1 MDNSDFLN
9 FDVEVDSIE
18 QQWNATYQ
26 KLNIIQDDSDV
37 ERLINTTKAWSLIT
51 LWLDP
56 FRFDKN
62 EEDFKQ
68 IPIVIRDSLII
79 IQRTPLATRLVE
91 WYIEPI
97 ISDDESNINDKLEN
111 KFCEDYSTIIGDIYI
126 HFKKFEGLLLEI
138 FTSSDTLQKFYI
150 QYHTHLYYSLSDK
163 FQSISIVPSL
173 FKNLTKIFI
182 EICFRKFDQLISLG
196 FTNIKSI
203 YSLSSKLPKALPGN
217 NELFVWKKEEDGL
230 NQKYA
235 GIGVDD
241 NDENND
247 PNSFKNELISQI
259 VTFSSLCNKMHSL
272 GLIQRTKDVLENTL
286 CEQIESRV
294 VDTCRNT
301 FDKSMLR
308 RTTKWLYSVLYPWLQ
323 IVITPNFLDFNIS
336 IKELFDVIVDFPE
349 SKTAISD
356 LVICMK
362 RLDTDYK
369 HRLVQSLQ
377 NALLIPGA
385 STMDIINTYM
395 STVKC
400 LRLLDP
406 SGVLLEK
413 ITIPIRNYLRK
424 QRDDAARCLVNSWM
438 DDKNPNFELIDELG
452 RTEIPIENQNDDEYN
467 LDDDDNWIPDPV
479 DAGPEYKSSI
489 YRLADMTNLLIS
501 LFDNTELLTEEI
513 QRQMAECLLL
523 KTDFNTTKELAKLEL
538 FKLRFGESKMSTVEV
553 MVKDISDSKRINGN
567 IYNNNERL
575 IRKNAAESSDLE
587 IILNNENE
595 ILYTSILSRLFW
607 PTINNE
613 EFEVPPPISD
623 EMKTY
628 NNAFQSL
635 KPRRKLNWL
644 PSLGKVQLELEF
656 QGKTLEMEVEPVHAT
671 IIYHFQEKDTWK
683 LDDLAKQMKYDP
695 QKLKYKMEFWTDRG
709 ILGKKSKD
717 EWVLLEMETKASSTN
732 I

>member
-51 LWLDP
+51 SWLDP

-217 NELFVWKKEEDGL
+217 NELFVWKSKDDLSVISEKQELD
-230 NQKYA
+230 YA

-294 VDTCRNT
+294 VNTCRNT

-323 IVITPNFLDFNIS
+323 IVITPNFLDFNVS
-336 IKELFDVIVDFPE
+336 IKDDINVWVKRLNYHFCMIFCNSRISELFDVIVDFPE

-413 ITIPIRNYLRK
+413 ITIPIRNYLR
-424 QRDDAARCLVNSWM
+424 
-438 DDKNPNFELIDELG
+438 
-452 RTEIPIENQNDDEYN
+452 
-467 LDDDDNWIPDPV
+467 
-479 DAGPEYKSSI
+479 
-489 YRLADMTNLLIS
+489 
-501 LFDNTELLTEEI
+501 
-513 QRQMAECLLL
+513 
-523 KTDFNTTKELAKLEL
+523 
-538 FKLRFGESKMSTVEV
+538 
-553 MVKDISDSKRINGN
+553 
-567 IYNNNERL
+567 
-575 IRKNAAESSDLE
+575 
-587 IILNNENE
+587 
-595 ILYTSILSRLFW
+595 
-607 PTINNE
+607 
-613 EFEVPPPISD
+613 
-623 EMKTY
+623 
-628 NNAFQSL
+628 
-635 KPRRKLNWL
+635 
-644 PSLGKVQLELEF
+644 
-656 QGKTLEMEVEPVHAT
+656 
-671 IIYHFQEKDTWK
+671 
-683 LDDLAKQMKYDP
+683 
-695 QKLKYKMEFWTDRG
+695 
-709 ILGKKSKD
+709 
-717 EWVLLEMETKASSTN
+717 
-732 I
+732 